1 MAATDISGIR
11 SAKLPVARILEQL
24 PRSLRALLGGCA
36 AVLPLAISFGVSPLR
51 TFPLLL
57 AIPTVIL
64 ACWYLDLLGGIFCA
78 LTDAV
83 LVELYLTPAQTRFLL
98 GDVGEVLRMP
108 LFVAIS
114 VSIGWGLRRLSVQ
127 RNELD
132 RQELRQQLIL
142 ADAERR
148 VAEERAH
155 ATEALRDRDEMLR
168 IALEANGM
176 GFWVWDLQHERVYW
190 SDEMF
195 RLAGREPGSIEPSY
209 EAWIDLILEE
219 DQARVVEA
227 RRQTCETGKGYHELY
242 RICWRDGSVHW
253 IESQGKCLRDGE
265 GKVLRVVGVLADV
278 TPRRRAEEAMLRAEK
293 LAVAGRLA
301 ASVAHEINNPLEA
314 VSNLLFLI
322 TLTDTT
328 EQAKQHAQSA
338 LDQLM
343 RVSMITQQTLK
354 FHRQSG
360 SPSTTR
366 LSEVVATVK
375 ALFQARLAANE
386 ITVAIQMK
394 TEQEV
399 NCMPS
404 EAQQIFANLMSN
416 AIEATP
422 RGGRMVVRLNPSR
435 DWRDSSIHGM
445 RVTFADSGTGVDRST
460 IKRMFEPFFTTKT
473 ETGTG
478 LGLWVVAQLV
488 ERHNGQICVYSRQR
502 GGQSGTVFS
511 VFLPLNQESTAMNSG
526 GLRLVKAPE
535 CSVKA

>member
-1 MAATDISGIR
+1 MAATNITGIR
-11 SAKLPVARILEQL
+11 SAKLPVARKLEQL
-24 PRSLRALLGGCA
+24 PRSVRALLGCIVA
-36 AVLPLAISFGVSPLR
+36 FVPLAITTSVGPLR

-64 ACWYLDLLGGIFCA
+64 ACWFFDLLGGIFCA

-83 LVELYLTPAQTRFLL
+83 LVDLFLTSAQTRFLL
-98 GDVGEVLRMP
+98 GDVGETLRMP
-108 LFVAIS
+108 LFVGIS
-114 VSIGWGLRRLSVQ
+114 VSIGWGLRRLAVQ

-132 RQELRQQLIL
+132 RQELREQLIL

-148 VAEERAH
+148 LAEERAN
-155 ATEALRDRDEMLR
+155 ATEALRDRNEMLR
-168 IALEANGM
+168 IALEANKM
-176 GFWVWDLQHERVYW
+176 GFWVWDLQHQRVYW

-195 RLAGREPGSIEPSY
+195 RLGGREPGSVEPSP
-209 EAWIDLILEE
+209 EAWVDLILEE

-227 RRQTCETGKGYHELY
+227 RRQTWETGKDYHELY
-242 RICWRDGSVHW
+242 RVCWLDGSVHW
-253 IESQGKCLRDGE
+253 IESQGKCLRDDE

-278 TPRRRAEEAMLRAEK
+278 THRRLAEEAMLRAEK

-328 EQAKQHAQSA
+328 ETAKLHAQSA

-366 LSEVVATVK
+366 LSEVVETVK
-375 ALFQARLAANE
+375 ALFHARLAANE
-386 ITVAIQMK
+386 ITVTIQLK
-394 TEQEV
+394 DECEV

-422 RGGRMVVRLNPSR
+422 RGGRMIVRLKPSR
-435 DWRDSSIHGM
+435 DWRDSSIRGM
-445 RVTFADSGTGVDRST
+445 RVTFADSGTGVDRAT

-511 VFLPLNQESTAMNSG
+511 VFLPLNHENTAMNSG
-526 GLRLVKAPE
+526 GLRLAKVPE
-535 CSVKA
+535 FSVKA

>member
-1 MAATDISGIR
+1 MAATHIRGIR
-11 SAKLPVARILEQL
+11 NLKIPIARKLEQL
-24 PRSLRALLGGCA
+24 PSTLRALLGGCA
-36 AVLPLAISFGVSPLR
+36 ATLPLALSYGIAPLR

-64 ACWYLDLLGGIFCA
+64 ACWYLDLAGGLVCA

-83 LVELYLTPAQTRFLL
+83 LVELYLTSAQTRFIL
-98 GDVGEVLRMP
+98 GGVGEILRMP
-108 LFVAIS
+108 LFILTS
-114 VSIGWGLRRLSVQ
+114 VSIGWALRRLAVQ
-127 RNELD
+127 RNEIE
-132 RQELRQQLIL
+132 RQELQQQLIL

-148 VAEERAH
+148 LAEERAH
-155 ATEALRDRDEMLR
+155 ATEALRDRDQMLR

-176 GFWVWDLQHERVYW
+176 GFWVWDLQHGRVYW

-195 RLAGREPGSIEPSY
+195 RLGGREPGSVEPTF
-209 EAWIDLILEE
+209 EAWIELILEE

-227 RRQTCETGKGYHELY
+227 RKQTCETGKDYHEQY
-242 RICWRDGSVHW
+242 RVCWRDGSVHW
-253 IESQGKCLRDGE
+253 IESQGKCLRDDA

-278 TPRRRAEEAMLRAEK
+278 TPRRLAEEAMLRAEK

-322 TLTDTT
+322 TLTDATDV
-328 EQAKQHAQSA
+328 AKQHAQVA

-360 SPSTTR
+360 SPMTTR
-366 LSEVVATVK
+366 LSEVVETVK

-386 ITVAIQMK
+386 ITLQIQAK
-394 TEQEV
+394 DEREV

-422 RGGRMVVRLNPSR
+422 RGGRILVRLKPSHH
-435 DWRDSSIHGM
+435 WRNGIPGM
-445 RVTFADSGTGVDRST
+445 RVTFADSGTGVDRAT
-460 IKRMFEPFFTTKT
+460 IRRMFEPFFTTKT

-488 ERHNGQICVYSRQR
+488 DRHNGQICVYSRQR

-511 VFLPLNQESTAMNSG
+511 VFLPLNHENVAAMHSSA
-526 GLRLVKAPE
+526 LRLAKVPE
-535 CSVKA
+535 LSVKA

>member
-1 MAATDISGIR
+1 MAATNIR
-11 SAKLPVARILEQL
+11 GFRNLKIPIARKLEQL
-24 PRSLRALLGGCA
+24 PSTLRALLGVCA
-36 AVLPLAISFGVSPLR
+36 AALPLAISYGIAPLR

-64 ACWYLDLLGGIFCA
+64 ACWFLDLAGGLVCA

-83 LVELYLTPAQTRFLL
+83 LVELYLTSAQTRFLL
-98 GDVGEVLRMP
+98 GDIGEVLRMP
-108 LFVAIS
+108 LFIITS
-114 VSIGWGLRRLSVQ
+114 VSIGWALRRLAVQ
-127 RNELD
+127 RNEIE
-132 RQELRQQLIL
+132 RQELQQQLIL

-148 VAEERAH
+148 LAEERAH
-155 ATEALRDRDEMLR
+155 ATEALRDRDQMLR
-168 IALEANGM
+168 ISLEANGM
-176 GFWVWDLQHERVYW
+176 GFWVWDLQHGRVYW

-195 RLAGREPGSIEPSY
+195 RLGGREPGSVEPTF
-209 EAWIDLILEE
+209 EAWIELILEE

-227 RRQTCETGKGYHELY
+227 RKQTCETGKDYHEQY
-242 RICWRDGSVHW
+242 RVCWRDGSVHW
-253 IESQGKCLRDGE
+253 IESQGKCLRDDE

-322 TLTDTT
+322 TLTDATDV
-328 EQAKQHAQSA
+328 AKQHAQAA

-360 SPSTTR
+360 SPMTTR
-366 LSEVVATVK
+366 LSDVVETVK

-386 ITVAIQMK
+386 ITLQIQAK
-394 TEQEV
+394 DEREV

-422 RGGRMVVRLNPSR
+422 RGGRILVRLKPSHH
-435 DWRDSSIHGM
+435 WSNGAPGM
-445 RVTFADSGTGVDRST
+445 RVTFADSGTGVDRAT
-460 IKRMFEPFFTTKT
+460 IRRMFEPFFTTKT

-488 ERHNGQICVYSRQR
+488 DRHNGQICVYSRQR

-511 VFLPLNQESTAMNSG
+511 VFLPLNHENVAAHSSA
-526 GLRLVKAPE
+526 LRLAKVRE
-535 CSVKA
+535 LSVKA

>member
-1 MAATDISGIR
+1 MLGCGAALI
-11 SAKLPVARILEQL
+11 
-24 PRSLRALLGGCA
+24 
-36 AVLPLAISFGVSPLR
+36 PLAISAGVGPLR

-78 LTDAV
+78 LTSAV
-83 LVELYLTPAQTRFLL
+83 FVEVYLTSVQIRFVL
-98 GDVGEVLRMP
+98 GDMGEFLRMP
-108 LFVAIS
+108 LFVVTS
-114 VSIGWGLRRLSVQ
+114 VSIGWGLRRLAEQ
-127 RNELD
+127 RNEID
-132 RQELRQQLIL
+132 RQELKQQLII

-148 VAEERAH
+148 LAEERAH
-155 ATEALRDRDEMLR
+155 ANEVLRDRDEMLR

-176 GFWVWDLQHERVYW
+176 GFWVWDLQHKQVYW

-195 RLAGREPGSIEPSY
+195 RMAGREPGSVEPTF
-209 EAWIDLILEE
+209 EAWTDLILEE

-227 RRQTCETGKGYHELY
+227 RKQTCETGKDYHEQY
-242 RICWRDGSVHW
+242 RVCWRDGSVHW
-253 IESQGKCLRDGE
+253 IESQGKCLRDSE
-265 GKVLRVVGVLADV
+265 GKPLRVMGVLADV
-278 TPRRRAEEAMLRAEK
+278 TSRRHAEEAMLRAEK

-328 EQAKQHAQSA
+328 EIAQQHAQSA

-360 SPSTTR
+360 YPSTTR
-366 LSEVVATVK
+366 LSDVVSTVK
-375 ALFQARLAANE
+375 ALFQARLAENE
-386 ITVAIQMK
+386 ITVEIQMK
-394 TEQEV
+394 SERDV

-404 EAQQIFANLMSN
+404 EAQQIFANLMAN

-422 RGGRMVVRLNPSR
+422 KGGRIIVRLKPSR
-435 DWRDSSIHGM
+435 DWRDNAIHGM
-445 RVTFADSGTGVDRST
+445 RVTFADSGTGVDRVT
-460 IKRMFEPFFTTKT
+460 MKRIFEPFFTTKP

-488 ERHNGQICVYSRQR
+488 ERHNGQICVYSRLQ

-511 VFLPLNQESTAMNSG
+511 VFLPLNQENTATSQSTDV
-526 GLRLVKAPE
+526 RLAKLPE
-535 CSVKA
+535 LSARA

>member
-1 MAATDISGIR
+1 MASANITGIR
-11 SAKLPVARILEQL
+11 SAKLPVARKLEQL
-24 PRSLRALLGGCA
+24 PRSVRSLLGCFA
-36 AVLPLAISFGVSPLR
+36 AFVPLAISYGIGPLR

-64 ACWYLDLLGGIFCA
+64 ACWYFDLLGGIFCA

-83 LVELYLTPAQTRFLL
+83 LVDLFLTSAQTRFLL
-98 GDVGEVLRMP
+98 GDLGETLRMP
-108 LFVAIS
+108 LFVGIS
-114 VSIGWGLRRLSVQ
+114 VSIGWGLRRLAVQ

-132 RQELRQQLIL
+132 RQELRQQLML

-148 VAEERAH
+148 LAEERAH
-155 ATEALRDRDEMLR
+155 ATEALRDRDAMLR

-176 GFWVWDLQHERVYW
+176 GFWVWDLQHSQVYW

-195 RLAGREPGSIEPSY
+195 RLGGREPGSVEPSP

-227 RRQTCETGKGYHELY
+227 RRQTCETGKNYHELY

-253 IESQGKCLRDGE
+253 IESQGKCVQDSEGE
-265 GKVLRVVGVLADV
+265 VLRVVGVLADV
-278 TPRRRAEEAMLRAEK
+278 THRRRAEEAMLRAEK

-328 EQAKQHAQSA
+328 EKAKQHAQSA

-366 LSEVVATVK
+366 LSEVVETVK
-375 ALFQARLAANE
+375 ALFHARLAAND
-386 ITVAIQMK
+386 ITVAIQLK
-394 TEQEV
+394 DEREV

-404 EAQQIFANLMSN
+404 EAQQIFANLMAN

-422 RGGRMVVRLNPSR
+422 RGGRMIVRLKPSR
-435 DWRDSSIHGM
+435 DWRDGSIRGM
-445 RVTFADSGTGVDRST
+445 RVTFADSGTGVDRAT

-488 ERHNGQICVYSRQR
+488 ERHNGQIRVYSRQR
-502 GGQSGTVFS
+502 GRQSGTVFS
-511 VFLPLNQESTAMNSG
+511 VFLPLNHENATMKSG
-526 GLRLVKAPE
+526 SLRLANVPE
-535 CSVKA
+535 LSVKA